1 MLMLRLKLGVLLLCV
16 LQLGMLLF
24 LVTLWL
30 HLMVLL
36 FSGTAWSML
45 CWHMHHAACST
56 HYQRVALCVS
66 WLLHIIAL

>member
-1 MLMLRLKLGVLLLCV
+1 MPMLRVKLGVLLLCV
-16 LQLGMLLF
+16 LQLGVLLF

-45 CWHMHHAACST
+45 
-56 HYQRVALCVS
+56 
-66 WLLHIIAL
+66 